1 VTRPLDKIIDD
12 HPMPSWR
19 PVALAIIGL
28 LIIAIIWAFFARL
41 DVVAKA
47 LGTVVPQGQI
57 KTIQHLE
64 GGIVREFFVRE
75 GDKVKKGEIL
85 VQLDLGAAGMNADE
99 LQVRIDG
106 LYLKRARLHA
116 HVNRKPLSF
125 PDAPA
130 DRQLG
135 LVSAER
141 QAYDSRQRQVSSR
154 LEVVDRQIKQ
164 KEAELKEFLA
174 QKVTTKQALAIAYE
188 RSAISQGLVKDK
200 LVSKLELLEIRRDIS
215 ELKGK
220 LAEIEAAIPR
230 AKASIAETIARRAE
244 DTVRF
249 RSESVELLRETEVD
263 LARHRELLSK
273 ASDQVRR
280 TEVLSP
286 IRGVVKNLANNTV
299 GGVVRA
305 GDPIMEIVPVNEKL
319 VIEAKLNPVDV
330 GFVKEQMKADVK
342 ISTYEFIRYGG
353 LEGTVTQVAA
363 DANQDRQSGDHYF
376 RVIVET
382 DKSYLLSEGKKL
394 PISSGMQA
402 EVDIH
407 IGTKSVF
414 QYLIQPVL
422 KLKHEAFR
430 ER

>member
-1 VTRPLDKIIDD
+1 MTRPLDQVIED

-19 PVALAIIGL
+19 PVAWTIVGL
-28 LIIAIIWAFFARL
+28 LSIALIWAAFARL
-41 DVVAKA
+41 DVVAKS

-75 GDKVKKGEIL
+75 GDKVEKDQKL
-85 VQLDLGAAGMNADE
+85 VQLDLGSGGMNADE

-116 HVNRKPLSF
+116 DVSGTPLRF
-125 PDAPA
+125 PQAPA
-130 DRQLG
+130 ERQLG
-135 LVSAER
+135 LVGAEQ
-141 QAYDSRQRQVSSR
+141 QAYDSRQKQLSSR
-154 LEVVDRQIKQ
+154 LEVVDRQITQ
-164 KEAELKEFLA
+164 KEAELEEFRA
-174 QKVTTKQALAIAYE
+174 QKTAAKQALAIAYE

-200 LVSKLELLEIRRDIS
+200 LVSKLELLEIRRDIG

-230 AKASIAETIARRAE
+230 AKAGIAETIARRAE
-244 DTVRF
+244 ETVRF

-305 GDPIMEIVPVNEKL
+305 GDPIMEIVPVHEKL
-319 VIEAKLNPVDV
+319 VIEAKLNPADV
-330 GFVKEQMKADVK
+330 GFVKEQMKAVVK

-353 LEGTVTQVAA
+353 LNGTVTQVAA
-363 DANQDRQSGDHYF
+363 DANQDRQSGEHYF

-382 DKSYLLSEGKKL
+382 DKSYLLSEGKRL
-394 PISSGMQA
+394 PISPGMQA

>member
-1 VTRPLDKIIDD
+1 MIRPLDKIIDD

-19 PVALAIIGL
+19 PVALTIIGL

-47 LGTVVPQGQI
+47 LGNVVPQGQI

-75 GDKVKKGEIL
+75 GDKVKKGQIL

-116 HVNRKPLSF
+116 HVNRIPLSF
-125 PDAPA
+125 PEAPA
-130 DRQLG
+130 ERQLG
-135 LVSAER
+135 LVNAER

-174 QKVTTKQALAIAYE
+174 QKVSTKQALAIAYE

-200 LVSKLELLEIRRDIS
+200 LVSKLELLEIRRDIG
-215 ELKGK
+215 ELRGK

-249 RSESVELLRETEVD
+249 RSESIELLRETEVD

-363 DANQDRQSGDHYF
+363 DANQDRQTGEHYF

>member
-1 VTRPLDKIIDD
+1 
-12 HPMPSWR
+12 MPSWR

-47 LGTVVPQGQI
+47 LGNVVPQGQI

-75 GDKVKKGEIL
+75 GDKVKKGQIL

-116 HVNRKPLSF
+116 HVNRIPLSF
-125 PDAPA
+125 PEAPA
-130 DRQLG
+130 ERQLG

-174 QKVTTKQALAIAYE
+174 QKVATKQALAIAYE
-188 RSAISQGLVKDK
+188 RSALSQGLVKDK
-200 LVSKLELLEIRRDIS
+200 LVSKLELLEIRRDIG

-319 VIEAKLNPVDV
+319 VIEAKLSPVDV

-363 DANQDRQSGDHYF
+363 DANQDQQSGDHYF

>member
-1 VTRPLDKIIDD
+1 MIRPLDKIIDD

-19 PVALAIIGL
+19 PVALTIIGL

-47 LGTVVPQGQI
+47 LGNVVPQGQI

-75 GDKVKKGEIL
+75 GDKVKKGQIL

-116 HVNRKPLSF
+116 HVNRIPLSF
-125 PDAPA
+125 PEAPA
-130 DRQLG
+130 ERQLG
-135 LVSAER
+135 LVNAER

-174 QKVTTKQALAIAYE
+174 QKVSTKQALAIAYE

-200 LVSKLELLEIRRDIS
+200 LVSKLELLEIRRDIG
-215 ELKGK
+215 ELRGK

-286 IRGVVKNLANNTV
+286 IRGVVKNLADNTV

-363 DANQDRQSGDHYF
+363 DANQDRQTGEHYF

>member
-1 VTRPLDKIIDD
+1 MIRPLDKIINN

-28 LIIAIIWAFFARL
+28 LIISIIWAVFARL

-47 LGTVVPQGQI
+47 LGNVVPQGQI

-75 GDKVKKGEIL
+75 GDKVKKGQIL

-116 HVNRKPLSF
+116 HVNRIPLSF
-125 PDAPA
+125 PEAPA
-130 DRQLG
+130 ERQLG

-174 QKVTTKQALAIAYE
+174 QKVSTKQALAIAYE

-200 LVSKLELLEIRRDIS
+200 LVSKLELLEIRRDIG

-249 RSESVELLRETEVD
+249 RGESVELLRETEVD

-319 VIEAKLNPVDV
+319 VIEAKLSPVDV

-363 DANQDRQSGDHYF
+363 DANQDQQSGDHYF

>member
-1 VTRPLDKIIDD
+1 MIRPLDKIIDD

-19 PVALAIIGL
+19 PVALTIIGL

-47 LGTVVPQGQI
+47 LGNVVPQGQI

-75 GDKVKKGEIL
+75 GDKVKKGQIL

-116 HVNRKPLSF
+116 HVNRIPLSF
-125 PDAPA
+125 PEAPA
-130 DRQLG
+130 ERQLG
-135 LVSAER
+135 LVNAER

-174 QKVTTKQALAIAYE
+174 QKVSTKQALAIAYE

-200 LVSKLELLEIRRDIS
+200 LVSKLELLEIRRDIG
-215 ELKGK
+215 ELRGK

-342 ISTYEFIRYGG
+342 ISTYEFI
-353 LEGTVTQVAA
+353 Q
-363 DANQDRQSGDHYF
+363 
-376 RVIVET
+376 
-382 DKSYLLSEGKKL
+382 
-394 PISSGMQA
+394 
-402 EVDIH
+402 
-407 IGTKSVF
+407 
-414 QYLIQPVL
+414 
-422 KLKHEAFR
+422 
-430 ER
+430 

>member
-1 VTRPLDKIIDD
+1 MIRPLDKIIDD

-19 PVALAIIGL
+19 PVALTIIGL

-47 LGTVVPQGQI
+47 LGNVVPQGQI

-75 GDKVKKGEIL
+75 GDKVKKGQIL

-116 HVNRKPLSF
+116 HVNRIPLSF
-125 PDAPA
+125 PEAPA
-130 DRQLG
+130 QRQLG
-135 LVSAER
+135 LVNAER

-174 QKVTTKQALAIAYE
+174 QKVSTKQALAIAYE

-200 LVSKLELLEIRRDIS
+200 LVSKLELLEIRRDIG
-215 ELKGK
+215 ELRGK

-249 RSESVELLRETEVD
+249 RSESIELLRETEVD

-363 DANQDRQSGDHYF
+363 DANQDRQTGEHYF

>member
-1 VTRPLDKIIDD
+1 MIRPLDKIIND

-28 LIIAIIWAFFARL
+28 LIISIIWAFFARL

-47 LGTVVPQGQI
+47 LGNVVPQGQI

-64 GGIVREFFVRE
+64 GGIVREFFIRE
-75 GDKVKKGEIL
+75 GDKVKKGQIL

-116 HVNRKPLSF
+116 HVNRIPLSF
-125 PDAPA
+125 PEAPA
-130 DRQLG
+130 KRQLG

-174 QKVTTKQALAIAYE
+174 QKVSTKQALAIAYE

-200 LVSKLELLEIRRDIS
+200 LVSKLELLEIRRDIG
-215 ELKGK
+215 ELRGK

-319 VIEAKLNPVDV
+319 VIEAKLSPVDV

-353 LEGTVTQVAA
+353 LKGIVTQVAA
-363 DANQDRQSGDHYF
+363 DANQDRQTGEHYF

>member
-1 VTRPLDKIIDD
+1 MIRPLDKIIDD

-19 PVALAIIGL
+19 PVALTIIGL

-47 LGTVVPQGQI
+47 LGNVVPQGQI

-75 GDKVKKGEIL
+75 GDKVKKGQIL

-116 HVNRKPLSF
+116 HVNRIPLSF
-125 PDAPA
+125 PEAPA
-130 DRQLG
+130 KRQLG

-174 QKVTTKQALAIAYE
+174 QKVSTKQALAIAYE

-200 LVSKLELLEIRRDIS
+200 LVSKLELLEIRRDIG
-215 ELKGK
+215 ELRGK

-363 DANQDRQSGDHYF
+363 DANQDRQTGEHYF

>member
-1 VTRPLDKIIDD
+1 MIRPLDKIIDD

-47 LGTVVPQGQI
+47 LGNVVPQGQI

-75 GDKVKKGEIL
+75 GDKVKKGQIL

-116 HVNRKPLSF
+116 HVNRIPLSF
-125 PDAPA
+125 PEAPA
-130 DRQLG
+130 ERQLG

-174 QKVTTKQALAIAYE
+174 QKVATKQALAIAYE
-188 RSAISQGLVKDK
+188 RSALSQGLVKDK
-200 LVSKLELLEIRRDIS
+200 LVSKLELLEIRRDIG

-319 VIEAKLNPVDV
+319 VIEAKLSPVDV

-363 DANQDRQSGDHYF
+363 DANQDRQTGEHYF

>member
-1 VTRPLDKIIDD
+1 MIRPLDKIIDD

-19 PVALAIIGL
+19 PVALTIIGL

-47 LGTVVPQGQI
+47 LGNVVPQGQI

-75 GDKVKKGEIL
+75 GDKVKKGQIL

-116 HVNRKPLSF
+116 HVNRIPLSF
-125 PDAPA
+125 PEAPA
-130 DRQLG
+130 ERQLG
-135 LVSAER
+135 LVNAER

-174 QKVTTKQALAIAYE
+174 QKVSTKQALAIAFE
-188 RSAISQGLVKDK
+188 RSALSQGLVKDK
-200 LVSKLELLEIRRDIS
+200 LVSKLELLEIRRDIG

-363 DANQDRQSGDHYF
+363 DANQDRQTGEHYF

>member
-1 VTRPLDKIIDD
+1 MIRPLDKIIDD

-47 LGTVVPQGQI
+47 LGNVVPQGQI

-75 GDKVKKGEIL
+75 GDKVKKGQIL

-116 HVNRKPLSF
+116 HVNRIPLSF
-125 PDAPA
+125 PEAPA
-130 DRQLG
+130 ERQLG

-174 QKVTTKQALAIAYE
+174 QKVATKQALAIAYE
-188 RSAISQGLVKDK
+188 RSALSQGLVKDK
-200 LVSKLELLEIRRDIS
+200 LVSKLELLEIRRDIG

-319 VIEAKLNPVDV
+319 VIEAKLSPVDV

-363 DANQDRQSGDHYF
+363 DANQDQQSGDHYF

>member
-1 VTRPLDKIIDD
+1 VIRPLDKIIDD

-19 PVALAIIGL
+19 PVALTIIGL

-47 LGTVVPQGQI
+47 LGNVVPQGQI

-75 GDKVKKGEIL
+75 GDKVKKGQIL

-116 HVNRKPLSF
+116 HVNRIPLSF
-125 PDAPA
+125 PEAPA
-130 DRQLG
+130 ERQLG
-135 LVSAER
+135 LVNAER

-174 QKVTTKQALAIAYE
+174 QKVSTKQALAIAYE

-200 LVSKLELLEIRRDIS
+200 LVSKLELLEIRRDIG
-215 ELKGK
+215 ELRGK

-363 DANQDRQSGDHYF
+363 DANQDRQTGEHYF

>member
-1 VTRPLDKIIDD
+1 MTRPLDLVIED

-19 PVALAIIGL
+19 PVAWTIVGL
-28 LIIAIIWAFFARL
+28 LSIALIWAAFARL
-41 DVVAKA
+41 DVVAKS

-75 GDKVKKGEIL
+75 GDKVEKDQKL
-85 VQLDLGAAGMNADE
+85 VQLDLGSGGMNADE

-116 HVNRKPLSF
+116 DVSGTPLRF
-125 PDAPA
+125 PQAPA
-130 DRQLG
+130 ERQLG
-135 LVSAER
+135 LVGAEQ
-141 QAYDSRQRQVSSR
+141 QAYDSRQKQLSSR
-154 LEVVDRQIKQ
+154 LEVVDRQITQ
-164 KEAELKEFLA
+164 KEAELEEFRA
-174 QKVTTKQALAIAYE
+174 QKTAAKQALAIAYE

-200 LVSKLELLEIRRDIS
+200 LVSKLELLEIRRDIG

-230 AKASIAETIARRAE
+230 AKAGIAETIARRAE
-244 DTVRF
+244 ETVRF

-305 GDPIMEIVPVNEKL
+305 GDPIMEIVPVHEKL
-319 VIEAKLNPVDV
+319 VIEAKLNPADV
-330 GFVKEQMKADVK
+330 GFVKEQMKAVVK

-353 LEGTVTQVAA
+353 LNGTVTQVAA
-363 DANQDRQSGDHYF
+363 DANQDRQSGEHYF

-382 DKSYLLSEGKKL
+382 DKSYLLSEGKRL
-394 PISSGMQA
+394 PISPGMQA

>member
-1 VTRPLDKIIDD
+1 MTRPLDKVIDN

-19 PVALAIIGL
+19 PVAWTIIGL
-28 LIIAIIWAFFARL
+28 ITITLIWAGFARL
-41 DVVAKA
+41 DVVAKS

-57 KTIQHLE
+57 KTVQHLE
-64 GGIVREFFVRE
+64 GGILREFFVRE
-75 GDKVKKGEIL
+75 GDKVEKGEKL

-116 HVNRKPLSF
+116 HIEGTPLSF
-125 PDAPA
+125 PKVAA
-130 DRQLG
+130 ERQPG
-135 LVSAER
+135 LVNAER
-141 QAYDSRQRQVSSR
+141 QAYDSRQNQVSTR
-154 LEVVDRQIKQ
+154 LEVVNRQIKQ
-164 KEAELKEFLA
+164 KEAELKEFQAQRKSTKLA
-174 QKVTTKQALAIAYE
+174 LGIAHE
-188 RSAISQGLVKDK
+188 RRAISQGLVKDK

-215 ELKGK
+215 ELKGR
-220 LAEIEAAIPR
+220 LSEIEAAIPR
-230 AKASIAETIARRAE
+230 AQAGIAEAIARRAE
-244 DTVRF
+244 EMVLF
-249 RSESVELLRETEVD
+249 RSESVELLRKTEVD
-263 LARHRELLSK
+263 LARHSELLSK
-273 ASDQVRR
+273 ASDQVSR

-286 IRGVVKNLANNTV
+286 IRGVVKNLSNNTV

-319 VIEAKLNPVDV
+319 VIETKLSPTDV
-330 GFVKEQMKADVK
+330 GFVKKRMKAIVK

-353 LEGTVTQVAA
+353 LDGTVTQVAA
-363 DANQDRQSGDHYF
+363 DANQERQSGNHYF

-394 PISSGMQA
+394 PISPGMQA

>member
-1 VTRPLDKIIDD
+1 MIRPLDKIIDD

-19 PVALAIIGL
+19 PVALTIIGL

-47 LGTVVPQGQI
+47 LGNVVPQGQI

-75 GDKVKKGEIL
+75 GDKVKKGQIL

-116 HVNRKPLSF
+116 HVNRIPLSF
-125 PDAPA
+125 PEAPA
-130 DRQLG
+130 ERQLG
-135 LVSAER
+135 LVNAER

-174 QKVTTKQALAIAYE
+174 QKVSTKQALAIAYE

-200 LVSKLELLEIRRDIS
+200 LVSKLELLEIRRDIG
-215 ELKGK
+215 ELRGK

-363 DANQDRQSGDHYF
+363 DANQDQQSGDHYF

>member
-1 VTRPLDKIIDD
+1 MIRPLDKIIDD

-19 PVALAIIGL
+19 PVALTIIGL

-47 LGTVVPQGQI
+47 LGNVVPQGQI

-75 GDKVKKGEIL
+75 GDKVKKGQIL

-116 HVNRKPLSF
+116 HVNRIPLSF
-125 PDAPA
+125 PEAPA
-130 DRQLG
+130 KRQLG
-135 LVSAER
+135 LVNAER

-174 QKVTTKQALAIAYE
+174 QKVSTKQALAIAYE

-200 LVSKLELLEIRRDIS
+200 LVSKLELLEIRRDIG
-215 ELKGK
+215 ELRGK

-249 RSESVELLRETEVD
+249 RSESIELLRETEVD

-363 DANQDRQSGDHYF
+363 DANQDRQTGEHYF

>member
-1 VTRPLDKIIDD
+1 MIRPLDKIINN

-28 LIIAIIWAFFARL
+28 LIISIIWAVFARL

-47 LGTVVPQGQI
+47 LGNVVPQGQI

-75 GDKVKKGEIL
+75 GDKVKKGQIL

-116 HVNRKPLSF
+116 HVNRIPLSF
-125 PDAPA
+125 PEAPA
-130 DRQLG
+130 ERQLG

-174 QKVTTKQALAIAYE
+174 QKVSTKQALAIAYE

-200 LVSKLELLEIRRDIS
+200 LVSKLELLEIRRDIG

-249 RSESVELLRETEVD
+249 RGESVELLRETEVD

-319 VIEAKLNPVDV
+319 VIEAKLSPVDV

-363 DANQDRQSGDHYF
+363 DANQDPQTGEHYF

>member
-1 VTRPLDKIIDD
+1 MIRPLDKIIDD

-19 PVALAIIGL
+19 PVALTIIGL

-47 LGTVVPQGQI
+47 LGNVVPQGQI

-75 GDKVKKGEIL
+75 GDKVKKGQIL

-116 HVNRKPLSF
+116 HVNRIPLSF
-125 PDAPA
+125 PEAPA
-130 DRQLG
+130 QRQLG
-135 LVSAER
+135 LVNAER

-174 QKVTTKQALAIAYE
+174 QKVSTKQALAIAYE

-200 LVSKLELLEIRRDIS
+200 LVSKLELLEIRRDIG
-215 ELKGK
+215 ELRGK

-363 DANQDRQSGDHYF
+363 DANQDRQTGEHYF

>member
-1 VTRPLDKIIDD
+1 
-12 HPMPSWR
+12 M
-19 PVALAIIGL
+19 
-28 LIIAIIWAFFARL
+28 
-41 DVVAKA
+41 
-47 LGTVVPQGQI
+47 
-57 KTIQHLE
+57 
-64 GGIVREFFVRE
+64 
-75 GDKVKKGEIL
+75 
-85 VQLDLGAAGMNADE
+85 
-99 LQVRIDG
+99 
-106 LYLKRARLHA
+106 
-116 HVNRKPLSF
+116 
-125 PDAPA
+125 
-130 DRQLG
+130 
-135 LVSAER
+135 
-141 QAYDSRQRQVSSR
+141 
-154 LEVVDRQIKQ
+154 
-164 KEAELKEFLA
+164 
-174 QKVTTKQALAIAYE
+174 
-188 RSAISQGLVKDK
+188 
-200 LVSKLELLEIRRDIS
+200 
-215 ELKGK
+215 
-220 LAEIEAAIPR
+220 
-230 AKASIAETIARRAE
+230 
-244 DTVRF
+244 
-249 RSESVELLRETEVD
+249 LRETEVD

-286 IRGVVKNLANNTV
+286 IRGVVKNLVNNTV

-319 VIEAKLNPVDV
+319 VIEAKLSPVDV

-363 DANQDRQSGDHYF
+363 DANQDQQSGDHYF

>member
-1 VTRPLDKIIDD
+1 VIRPLDKIIDD

-47 LGTVVPQGQI
+47 LGNVVPQGQI

-75 GDKVKKGEIL
+75 GDKVKKGQIL

-116 HVNRKPLSF
+116 HVNRIPLSF
-125 PDAPA
+125 PEAPA
-130 DRQLG
+130 ERQLG

-174 QKVTTKQALAIAYE
+174 QKVATKQALAIAYE
-188 RSAISQGLVKDK
+188 RSALSQGLVKDK
-200 LVSKLELLEIRRDIS
+200 LVSKLELLEIRRDIG

-319 VIEAKLNPVDV
+319 VIEAKLSPVDV

-363 DANQDRQSGDHYF
+363 DANQDQQSGDHYF

>member
-1 VTRPLDKIIDD
+1 MIRPLDKIIDD

-19 PVALAIIGL
+19 PVALTIIGL

-47 LGTVVPQGQI
+47 LGNVVPQGQI

-75 GDKVKKGEIL
+75 GDKVKKGQIL

-116 HVNRKPLSF
+116 HVNRIPLSF
-125 PDAPA
+125 PEAPA
-130 DRQLG
+130 ERQLG
-135 LVSAER
+135 LVNAER

-174 QKVTTKQALAIAYE
+174 QKVSTKQALAIAYE

-200 LVSKLELLEIRRDIS
+200 LVSKLELLEIRRDIG
-215 ELKGK
+215 ELRGK

-363 DANQDRQSGDHYF
+363 DANQDRQTGEHYF